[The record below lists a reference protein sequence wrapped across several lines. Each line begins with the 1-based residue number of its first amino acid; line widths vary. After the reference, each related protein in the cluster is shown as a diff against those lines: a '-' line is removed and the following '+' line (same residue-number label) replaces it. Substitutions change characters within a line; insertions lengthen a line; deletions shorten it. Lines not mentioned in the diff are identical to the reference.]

1 MATYDFERW
10 SVYKNDMFVGDIG
23 FSVTVPRNFNNAY
36 VMRLAGEWQKL
47 PFLPQLTAR
56 AGILRS
62 ISDQPK
68 GTVSPSLTDGNSW
81 AVSLGAGYNI
91 TPGLC
96 SAPACDQREQ
106 VDQTCLDAP
115 LTTQCSC
122 HSSLPDFY
130 LLIGYFWIRFRNK

>member
-1 MATYDFERW
+1 
-10 SVYKNDMFVGDIG
+10 
-23 FSVTVPRNFNNAY
+23 
-36 VMRLAGEWQKL
+36 MRLAGEWQKL

-96 SAPACDQREQ
+96 VDLGYQHAFFDDVTAIGIEAFPGTYKTQ
-106 VDQTCLDAP
+106 VDLVSLGVNWRSDLAF
-115 LTTQCSC
+115 LTGKHT
-122 HSSLPDFY
+122 
-130 LLIGYFWIRFRNK
+130 RN